1 MRALE
6 TSNPAA
12 PSHPAPIPSQFTIRG
27 ARTAEYQA
35 LGELIVEVYSQ
46 LPGFPRRAEQPVYYE
61 LMADIGRFMARPS
74 VRVLVAVSEHELVGG
89 VVYFSA
95 MTEYASGGAAPL
107 LTHTSGIRF
116 LAVAPRFQGSGAG
129 KALTLACIDLARR
142 HAHTQVVLHTTAA
155 MLTAWRLYE
164 RLGFVRAAELDFLQQ
179 DMPVFGFR
187 LHL

>member
-1 MRALE
+1 
-6 TSNPAA
+6 
-12 PSHPAPIPSQFTIRG
+12 
-27 ARTAEYQA
+27 
-35 LGELIVEVYSQ
+35 
-46 LPGFPRRAEQPVYYE
+46 
-61 LMADIGRFMARPS
+61 MADIGRFMAKPS
-74 VRVLVAVSEHELVGG
+74 VRVLVAVSEHDELVGG

-107 LTHTSGIRF
+107 LTHTSGIRL
-116 LAVAPRFQGSGAG
+116 LAVAPHFQGSGAG

-142 HAHTQVVLHTTAA
+142 HAHTQVVLHTTAP
-155 MLTAWRLYE
+155 MLSAWRLYE